1 MAFLVSGTSFAQTSS
16 ERAAVQLTATV
27 QSSPARITINWT
39 SMSST
44 SSITIYRKTL
54 AANTWGSAH
63 ATVASS
69 ATQYQDN
76 SVTVG
81 TAYEYRVVR
90 VAGGVTGNGYIA
102 TGIAV
107 PAVDYRGKMILL
119 VDNTV
124 AAPLTNEIQ
133 QLERDLRADGW
144 AVVRSDVSRTAS
156 VTSIRNIVVGHYN
169 SDPTN
174 VKALFLLGHVPVP
187 YSGNQ
192 APDGHSEHTGA
203 WPCDGY
209 YGELNGTWT
218 DNTVN
223 NSAAQRAENRN
234 VLGDGKFDQTQFP
247 SDLELQVGRV
257 DMYDMPAFGQSE
269 VELLRAYLNKV
280 HSFKVKGFT
289 PQERGLVF
297 DNLQWVSNPLAASA
311 WRNLPPLV
319 GASNITT
326 AYPYGEPFHTYVNGQ
341 SYLWTYSSGGGS
353 QAYVGS
359 TLTFNGANNVATT
372 ETLAGGVQMNGVFNM
387 SFGSYFG
394 DWDNKNNFLRAPL
407 ASGQALT
414 NCWAAIPAWYF
425 HHMGMGQNIGYS
437 VQRTMNNASLYTPL
451 TDGWQGSIGRVHLAL
466 MGDPSLRM
474 QMVAPPTNLSVT
486 NVSGTASFT
495 WNASAEASAGYYLYS
510 IDAATGVAT
519 RLVSSAI
526 TATSYQSGTIP
537 YVQGRQYMVRAVK
550 LRVNQSGSFYDLS
563 LGALATASGS
573 GSAVVDCAGVAG
585 GSALPGTACNDG
597 NACTTNDVY
606 NANCQCTGTAVSSTV
621 SITAGGS
628 TSFCTGG
635 SVVLSATTGTGSTYA
650 WYRNGT
656 IISGA
661 TAANYTATLAGS
673 YTVQRTVSGCSATS
687 SAVTV
692 TVGSAPTVAISA
704 GGATTFCSGGS
715 VVLIATTGTGSTYV
729 WYRNGAVVSGAT
741 SSSYT
746 ATLAGSYTVRRT
758 VSGCAATSSA
768 VTVTVTAGPSVSLTA
783 GGATTFC
790 SGGSVVL
797 NATTGTGSTYVWYRN
812 GAVVSGATA
821 ASYTAT
827 LTGSYTVQRT
837 VSGCSGTSSALMVT
851 VTAGPSV
858 SITAGGPT
866 AFCTGGSVVLNATTG
881 TGSTYTW
888 YRDGSTISGATA
900 SSYTATLAGSYTV
913 RRTLSGCSA
922 TSSAVAVTLG
932 TAPATTITPN
942 GPTNFNSGGSVALY
956 ATWTSGS
963 TFIWYRNGTA
973 ITGSTA
979 SNTITATTGG
989 SYTVVRTI
997 SGCSSTSPAVVVVV
1011 GSGSAVTITPNGPT
1025 SFCTGANVVLTASTV
1040 SGATYQWRRNGTNI
1054 TGATSSSYTAS
1065 LAGGYTVVRTVSG
1078 TSSTSSQ
1085 VTVTV
1090 SALPVLSMSASPA
1103 NGTVSVSASGGTV
1116 PYTYA
1121 WSTTPAQTTATA
1133 NVTASG
1139 TYNVSVTTAAGC
1151 RSNGSVSITLPTN
1164 IVCTGIRAESQGSWG
1179 AVSNGYDPAAYMN
1192 SNFAAAF
1199 PASTYLTIGCGTR
1212 LMRLTTASAVGAFLP
1227 TYGSVAMLPSGTLT
1241 NPGSA
1246 YSNTLAGELIAL
1258 KLSIRFDEINS
1269 AFSPASALLKNMVI
1283 SSGAFAGWTV
1293 QQLVNQAD
1301 QAIGGC
1307 SSAYGI
1313 NTLNGAL
1320 MTINLNYYQGSA
1332 GNGFLTCPASGMQM
1346 EVPAE
1351 EAADLLLENALEVSV
1366 FPNPVMDAATMVVT
1380 GLMENE
1386 ALSVTL
1392 VSLDGRTVSTVQ
1404 ENVVMEA
1411 SELRLPLNV
1420 QGLAPGVY
1428 LYQVIQG
1435 DRTKAGRIVVQ

>member
-1 MAFLVSGTSFAQTSS
+1 MA
-16 ERAAVQLTATV
+16 
-27 QSSPARITINWT
+27 
-39 SMSST
+39 ST

-54 AANTWGSAH
+54 AANTWGSAL
-63 ATVASS
+63 ATVSS
-69 ATQYQDN
+69 TATQYQDN
-76 SVTVG
+76 GVSVG

-102 TGIAV
+102 TGIEV
-107 PAVDYRGKMILL
+107 PAIDHRGKMVLL

-124 AAPLTNEIQ
+124 ASSLSSEIQ

-144 AVVRSDVSRTAS
+144 SVVRTDVSRTAS
-156 VTSIRNIVVGHYN
+156 VSSIRSIVAGHYN
-169 SDPTN
+169 SDPSN

-311 WRNLPPLV
+311 WRNLSPLV

-326 AYPYGEPFHTYVNGQ
+326 AYPYGSAFHTYVNGQ

-372 ETLAGGVQMNGVFNM
+372 ETYAGGVQNNGVFNM

-425 HHMGMGQNIGYS
+425 HHMGIGQNIGYS

-474 QMVAPPTNLSVT
+474 QMVAPPTNLAVN
-486 NVSGTASFT
+486 NVGGTASFS
-495 WNASAEASAGYYLYS
+495 WSASPEAVAGYYLYS
-510 IDAATGVAT
+510 IDATSGIAT
-519 RLVSSAI
+519 RLV
-526 TATSYQSGTIP
+526 TSPVTGTSFQGGSIP

-550 LRVNQSGSFYDLS
+550 LRVNQSGSYYDLS
-563 LGALATASGS
+563 LGALATASAS
-573 GSAVVDCAGVAG
+573 GSPVVDCAGVAG

-606 NANCQCTGTAVSSTV
+606 NANCQCAGTAVSSTV
-621 SITAGGS
+621 TITAAGS
-628 TSFCTGG
+628 TAFCTGG
-635 SVVLSATTGTGSTYA
+635 SVVLNATTGTGSSYA

-656 IISGA
+656 AISGA
-661 TAANYTATLAGS
+661 TAASYTASLAGS

-687 SAVTV
+687 SAVMV
-692 TVGSAPTVAISA
+692 TVGSAPTASISA

-715 VVLIATTGTGSTYV
+715 VVLNATAGSGSSYE
-729 WYRNGAVVSGAT
+729 WYRNGAVIGGA
-741 SSSYT
+741 SSASYT

-758 VSGCAATSSA
+758 VSGCSATSSA
-768 VTVTVTAGPSVSLTA
+768 VSVTVTAGPSVSIAA

-797 NATTGTGSTYVWYRN
+797 SATTGAGSTYVWYRN
-812 GAVVSGATA
+812 GSVVSGATA
-821 ASYTAT
+821 ANYTAS
-827 LTGSYTVQRT
+827 LGGSYTVQRT
-837 VSGCSGTSSALMVT
+837 VSGCSGTSSAMQIT
-851 VTAGPSV
+851 VTAGPTV

-881 TGSTYTW
+881 SGSTYTW
-888 YRDGSTISGATA
+888 YRDGATIS
-900 SSYTATLAGSYTV
+900 
-913 RRTLSGCSA
+913 
-922 TSSAVAVTLG
+922 
-932 TAPATTITPN
+932 
-942 GPTNFNSGGSVALY
+942 
-956 ATWTSGS
+956 
-963 TFIWYRNGTA
+963 
-973 ITGSTA
+973 
-979 SNTITATTGG
+979 
-989 SYTVVRTI
+989 
-997 SGCSSTSPAVVVVV
+997 
-1011 GSGSAVTITPNGPT
+1011 
-1025 SFCTGANVVLTASTV
+1025 
-1040 SGATYQWRRNGTNI
+1040 
-1054 TGATSSSYTAS
+1054 GATSSSYTAS
-1065 LAGGYTVVRTVSG
+1065 LAGNYTVRRSVSGCATTSSAVAVTFGAAPATTITPDGPTSFNQGGSVPLYATWTSGSTYVWYRNGTAITGVTGSNTVTATTSGSYTVVRTVSG
-1078 TSSTSSQ
+1078 CSSTSPAVNVVVGGASALTITPNGPTTFCTGGNVVLTSSTVTGATYQWQRNGTNISGATSTSYTASLAGSYTVRRTLSNVTTTSSA

-1103 NGTVSVSASGGTV
+1103 NGTVSVSATGGTA

-1133 NVTASG
+1133 TVTASG
-1139 TYNVSVTTAAGC
+1139 SYNVSVTSATGC
-1151 RSNGSVSITLPTN
+1151 RSNGSVSITLPSN

-1199 PASTYLTIGCGTR
+1199 PASTYLTIGCGNRMLR
-1212 LMRLTTASAVGAFLP
+1212 LSTASAVAAFLP
-1227 TYGSVAMLPSGTLT
+1227 TYGSVATLPSGTLT
-1241 NPGSA
+1241 NPGTS

-1258 KLSIRFDEINS
+1258 KLSIRFDELN
-1269 AFSPASALLKNMVI
+1269 AGFSPASSQLKNMVI
-1283 SSGAFAGWTV
+1283 ASGAFSGWTV

-1313 NTLNGAL
+1313 NTLNAAL
-1320 MTINLNYYQGSA
+1320 MTINLNYFQGSS
-1332 GNGFLTCPASGMQM
+1332 GNGYLVCPASGMQV
-1346 EVPAE
+1346 EVPVE
-1351 EAADLLLENALEVSV
+1351 EDADILLEDALEVTV
-1366 FPNPVMDAATMVVT
+1366 FPNPVMDAATMVLT
-1380 GLMENE
+1380 GLSENE

-1392 VSLDGRTVSTVQ
+1392 MSLDGRMVSTVQ
-1404 ENVVMEA
+1404 ENMVTEA
-1411 SELRLPLNV
+1411 TELRLPLSV

-1428 LYQVIQG
+1428 LYQVIHG
-1435 DRTKAGRIVVQ
+1435 ERTQAGRIVVQ